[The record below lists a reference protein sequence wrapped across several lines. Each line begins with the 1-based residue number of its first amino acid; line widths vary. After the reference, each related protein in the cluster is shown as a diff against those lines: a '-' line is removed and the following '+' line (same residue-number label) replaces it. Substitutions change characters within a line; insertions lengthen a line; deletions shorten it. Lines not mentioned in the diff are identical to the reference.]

1 MFNVPIYQCT
11 QVGEVNAHRS
21 EVIPNQ
27 AINLREIIQ
36 RSARGQFLAEVQANA
51 LQYGEDENEDSH
63 DLFEIDDTRQEVH
76 DKLGYYEARVLEM
89 KKAQEAANEAKLA
102 ENGKETK
109 PSEGDEP
116 KPAENA

>member
-11 QVGEVNAHRS
+11 QAGEVNTHRS

-27 AINLREIIQ
+27 ALNLREIIQ

-51 LQYGEDENEDSH
+51 LEYGEDENEDNH
-63 DLFEIDDTRQEVH
+63 DLFEPDDTRQEVH
-76 DKLGYYEARVLEM
+76 DKLGYYQARVLEM
-89 KKAQEAANEAKLA
+89 KKAQEAAKQAKL
-102 ENGKETK
+102 EEIGKEPE
-109 PSEGDEP
+109 PSKGDEP

>member
-11 QVGEVNAHRS
+11 QVGEVNTHRS

-51 LQYGEDENEDSH
+51 LEYGEDENEDNF
-63 DLFEIDDTRQEVH
+63 DLFAIDDTRQEVH
-76 DKLGYYEARVLEM
+76 DKLGYYEARLIEM
-89 KKAQEAANEAKLA
+89 KKAQEAEKQAKLK
-102 ENGKETK
+102 EKGKETK
-109 PSEGDEP
+109 ENVVDEP
-116 KPAENA
+116 KPSENA